1 MDVAAFVERFRN
13 LPVADFTA
21 ANPHP
26 FLFGSLD
33 GLVVQEL
40 GYETVDPRAQAPA
53 PRRPGTDRFARRAG
67 GKHIFPVL
75 ARPDTPFS
83 HMVAVGRAANNDIV
97 LAYEG
102 VSKLHA
108 VFQKRSKEW
117 VLSDSD
123 SATGTT
129 VDGRRLKAGEKLAV
143 VDGAALEF
151 GPVRLTF
158 CLPATLHTV
167 LQDLSPAR

>member
-1 MDVAAFVERFRN
+1 MPATAFV
-13 LPVADFTA
+13 A

-26 FLFGSLD
+26 FLFGNLD

-40 GYETVDPRAQAPA
+40 GYETVDPRAAAPA
-53 PRRPGTDRFARRAG
+53 PRRPGTDRMARRAG

-75 ARPDTPFS
+75 ARPETPFA
-83 HMVAVGRAANNDIV
+83 HMVSVGRAANNDIV

-108 VFQKRSKEW
+108 VFQKRGKDW

-129 VDGRRLKAGEKLAV
+129 VDGRRLPSGEKCPVA
-143 VDGAALEF
+143 DGTALEF

-167 LQDLSPAR
+167 LQDLTPTR